1 MILYSAKLAAKR
13 EFLLKSTHLENQRI
27 TNKDGLVTVA
37 HTIMEDCLRGCEMDN
52 KQYFDYLLDTFDE
65 EHHLI
70 RIVLIGEDNAVR
82 LLVLD
87 DDKWEKT

>member
-1 MILYSAKLAAKR
+1 MNN
-13 EFLLKSTHLENQRI
+13 E
-27 TNKDGLVTVA
+27 
-37 HTIMEDCLRGCEMDN
+37 
-52 KQYFDYLLDTFDE
+52 QYFNYLLDAFDE

-87 DDKWEKT
+87 NEKWGEVKNEN

>member
-1 MILYSAKLAAKR
+1 MKN
-13 EFLLKSTHLENQRI
+13 EE
-27 TNKDGLVTVA
+27 
-37 HTIMEDCLRGCEMDN
+37 
-52 KQYFDYLLDTFDE
+52 YFDYLLDTFNE

-87 DDKWEKT
+87 NEKWEESK